1 MPRTRSADASSTSD
15 SLQAVGTRLLRMF
28 TPLMNGL
35 DTIDMTVSF
44 AKSSYPLKFSPSVIM
59 RLINNR
65 LALNVEGEI
74 H

>member
-1 MPRTRSADASSTSD
+1 
-15 SLQAVGTRLLRMF
+15 MF